1 MKINTF
7 KNIQKK
13 NKKICSQKIYF
24 DELKNNLLLHKIEI
38 KNMQANI
45 QNLSKKINYLKL
57 YINRMLGI
65 QKPPHY

>member
-57 YINRMLGI
+57 YINRMLGM